1 MYRAPQQCPTCGQP
15 LEIRE
20 LSCSSCATV
29 VRGRWVASPFS
40 RLSPEQQAF
49 LTLFVRSRGNL
60 SEVERALGVSYPTVR
75 AKLEE
80 IIAALEEPR
89 PSPPPQLNRAE
100 VLERVA
106 RGELSPAEAL
116 ALLRRSITQ
125 HAASSEEEE
134 ESPDE
139 RTPAS

>member
-1 MYRAPQQCPTCGQP
+1 MYRAPQQCPTCGQS

-20 LSCSSCATV
+20 LVCPACATV
-29 VRGRWVASPFS
+29 VRGRWAASPFS
-40 RLSPEQQAF
+40 RLSADQQAF
-49 LTLFVRSRGNL
+49 LALFVRSRGNL

-80 IIAALEEPR
+80 IIAALEEPEPVPR
-89 PSPPPQLNRAE
+89 PLATRSE

-116 ALLRRSITQ
+116 ALLRRPSDRSS
-125 HAASSEEEE
+125 ASPGEEV
-134 ESPDE
+134 PGE
-139 RTPAS
+139 RAPAS

>member
-1 MYRAPQQCPTCGQP
+1 MYRAPQQCPTCGQS

-20 LSCSSCATV
+20 LACPACATV
-29 VRGRWVASPFS
+29 VRGRWMASPFS

-49 LTLFVRSRGNL
+49 LALFVRSRGNL

-80 IIAALEEPR
+80 IIAALEEPEPALR
-89 PSPPPQLNRAE
+89 SPASRSE
-100 VLERVA
+100 ILERVA

-116 ALLRRSITQ
+116 ALLRRSGEQ
-125 HAASSEEEE
+125 APASSEEEVPGE
-134 ESPDE
+134 HA
-139 RTPAS
+139 PAS